1 MQNYLLFF
9 YTFVGMAGVYIHIPF
24 CKKKCIYC
32 DFYSVAL
39 SQDYVAKYLS
49 ALKKEFVYRKSEI
62 GEEKIKT
69 IYIGGG
75 TPSMLSTQQLGDLVH
90 TLDCSNTEERTVEV
104 NPDDLTS
111 DYVRGLVEAGFN
123 RVSMGV
129 QSFNDEELKFL
140 RRRHGSEKAVEAVRM
155 LQDAGIDNISI
166 DLIYG
171 IPGQTKET
179 WSNSLRVA
187 SSLGVKHISAYS
199 LMYEEGTRLTLMRD
213 RGDFEEISDDVCVEM
228 YQMLVADLSK
238 MGFVHYEI
246 SNFALPGYES
256 KHNSSY
262 WDFTPYIGLGASAH
276 SFDGKVRRYNPS
288 SVKNYIEAVSERSYA
303 YEEESETAL
312 ELYNEWIMTR
322 LRTKKGMDMDDLK
335 VRFPDFCDY
344 AEKVVSGFIGDGLMQ
359 CSGAVVSL
367 TDRGVML
374 SDMIFRDLFLI
385 E

>member
-1 MQNYLLFF
+1 
-9 YTFVGMAGVYIHIPF
+9 MAGVYIHIPF

-39 SQDYVAKYLS
+39 SKDYVDEYLS
-49 ALKKEFVYRKSEI
+49 SIKKEFAYRKDELGGDSI
-62 GEEKIKT
+62 ST

-75 TPSMLSTQQLGDLVH
+75 TPSMLSTQQLDVLVH
-90 TLDCSNTEERTVEV
+90 SLDCSNTEERTVEV

-129 QSFNDEELKFL
+129 QSFNDDELSFL
-140 RRRHGSEKAVEAVRM
+140 RRRHGATKAVEAVRM
-155 LQDAGIDNISI
+155 LQNGGIDNISI

-179 WSNSLRVA
+179 WAESLRIA
-187 SSLGVKHISAYS
+187 ASLGVKHISAYS
-199 LMYEEGTRLTLMRD
+199 LMYEEGTRLTLMKD
-213 RGDFEEISDDVCVEM
+213 RGDFEEISDDICVEM
-228 YQMLVADLSK
+228 YQMLVTELHK

-288 SVKNYIEAVSERSYA
+288 SVKKYIEAVSERSFA
-303 YEEESETAL
+303 YEEERETL
-312 ELYNEWIMTR
+312 QELYNEWIMTR
-322 LRTKKGMDMDDLK
+322 LRTKRGMDMDDLK
-335 VRFPDFCDY
+335 VRFPDFYEY
-344 AEKVVSGFIGDGLMQ
+344 AEKVVSGFVCDGLMQ
-359 CSGAVVSL
+359 RSGAVVGL
-367 TDRGVML
+367 TDKGVML
-374 SDMIFRDLFLI
+374 SDMIFRDLFFV